1 MERINELIKGKELIV
16 RKNVASFLEKILQF
30 LGYDFRHD
38 IYKKIVYSE
47 KSIVTPLEEKIKNYY
62 DAYVFLLNN
71 YKNPITKNL
80 LMRFF
85 YIIFGHEFDGYTICK
100 LVNMFFN
107 YDDLSGIEIAIK
119 YHIDIYKELKNYS
132 LEERLIISLMIF
144 NFMLLRY
151 NIPTI
156 KLTQKE
162 INKYVEARD
171 AYISGNRILIYDVIL
186 RLMNNNDKY
195 QDITY
200 YKNLKELS
208 LTDIIAVFNKDKE
221 YLKKQYKI
229 KSLMIFGSFASGDQ
243 RIDSDIDILISF
255 SLDLSYQKK
264 NLFIEEIKR
273 NYFEIFKRFID
284 IAEIGFN
291 LSDELIKKFS
301 YIKKIF

>member
-208 LTDIIAVFNKDKE
+208 LTDIIDVFNKDKE
-221 YLKKQYKI
+221 YLKQESLKWQQLLADERNKVKLLETAAAPIEKTEVVYRQVEQEKIQELPQTFGEKI
-229 KSLMIFGSFASGDQ
+229 KWLFG
-243 RIDSDIDILISF
+243 
-255 SLDLSYQKK
+255 KK
-264 NLFIEEIKR
+264 
-273 NYFEIFKRFID
+273 
-284 IAEIGFN
+284 
-291 LSDELIKKFS
+291 
-301 YIKKIF
+301 